1 MTDKKDTLKDTL
13 KDIKQIKALTEDIL
27 EYHTVDV
34 ATAYNRVEKR
44 IYRKETRRVRMQIVS
59 RIAAVLLLP
68 LLLSSL
74 LFSYL
79 YFEQREQLAALPYR
93 EVVSAPGTVTRI
105 QLPDGSAVWLNA
117 GSTLRYPAAFT
128 GREREVEL
136 SGEGYFSVQ
145 SDPEHPF
152 YVATA
157 DGLKVM
163 AYGTRFN
170 VNAYADEPWIE
181 AVLERGKIDVLRNGR
196 TVRLEPG
203 KQAVLCKASGELT
216 VSAVNL
222 DEKIGWK
229 DGRLVFRNTPL
240 EEVLKK
246 LSKRYNTDIVLH
258 KESGKEYR
266 YRATFTTETVEQI
279 LDYLRLTAPIEW
291 SVKRPE
297 QTSDDSFV
305 RGRIDV
311 YQK

>member
-1 MTDKKDTLKDTL
+1 MTDKKDTLN
-13 KDIKQIKALTEDIL
+13 DIKQIKALTEDIL
-27 EYHTVDV
+27 EYQAVDV
-34 ATAYNRVEKR
+34 DTAYNRVEKR
-44 IYRKETRRVRMQIVS
+44 IYRKETRRVWMRAVS

-68 LLLSSL
+68 LLLSTL

-79 YFEQREQLAALPYR
+79 YLEQRGKLAAITYQ

-105 QLPDGSAVWLNA
+105 QLPDRSTVWLNA
-117 GSTLRYPAAFT
+117 GSTLRYPSAFA

-145 SDPEHPF
+145 SDREHPF

-163 AYGTRFN
+163 AYGTKFN
-170 VNAYADEPWIE
+170 VNAYADEPLIE
-181 AVLERGKIDVLRNGR
+181 AVLERGKIDVIRNGK

-203 KQAVLCKASGELT
+203 KQAVLCKATGQFT
-216 VSAVNL
+216 VSTVNL

-229 DGRLVFRNTPL
+229 NGRLVFRNTPL

-258 KESGKEYR
+258 KESKKEYR

-279 LDYLRLTAPIEW
+279 LNYLRLTAPIEW
-291 SVKRPE
+291 SVKGPE